1 MNLTAPGRLV
11 GCALMLAAA
20 SIVPVYAAGADE
32 DRWQTEFTPYLFAS
46 GLHGKTGTQQVSAD
60 VNTAFG
66 DIVKNLDKGF
76 MGTLEVRR
84 DRWGFILDG
93 LYFKL
98 KDQGARS
105 WEGPAGI
112 GSATGELDVTTTM
125 QMVQLSAAYR
135 VGDGVPID
143 VIVAGRN
150 TQLDLDLNLVT
161 TTGGLLPG
169 GARSLSASQSW
180 WDPVIGVRAI
190 LPFADHWSAML
201 YGDVGGFGA
210 GSDITYQA
218 IAGVNWQFSGHF
230 SAKLGYRYIYQDY
243 EKNSFVWKMAAYG
256 PYLGVGI
263 RF

>member
-1 MNLTAPGRLV
+1 MNFAAPLRLS
-11 GCALMLAAA
+11 GCVLMLATA
-20 SIVPVYAAGADE
+20 SIMPVYAADSGE
-32 DRWQTEFTPYLFAS
+32 DRWQVEFTPYLFAS
-46 GLHGKTGTQQVSAD
+46 GLHGSTGTQQVTAD
-60 VNTAFG
+60 VNTAFS

-112 GSATGELDVTTTM
+112 GSATGDLDVTTTM
-125 QMVQLSAAYR
+125 QMYQLSAAYR
-135 VGDGVPID
+135 LGGGVATD
-143 VIVAGRN
+143 LIVAGRY
-150 TQLDLDLNLVT
+150 TQLDTDLNLVT

-169 GARSLSASQSW
+169 GTRSLSASQSW
-180 WDPVIGVRAI
+180 WDPVIGVRVI
-190 LPFADHWSAML
+190 LPFAEHWSAML
-201 YGDVGGFGA
+201 YGDIGGFGV

-218 IAGVNWQFSGHF
+218 IAGVNWQFSEHF
-230 SAKLGYRYIYQDY
+230 SAKLGYRYLYQDY
-243 EKNSFVWKMAAYG
+243 DNNGFVWKMAAYG
-256 PYLGVGI
+256 PYIGVGI